1 MNPIVAGPIST
12 ADMANAGERAQSA
25 QAQRESLLPQEFV
38 QELRGKWD
46 RAQTGFVDEPRGAV
60 QAADELVAATMKRL
74 AESFADERARLEQMW
89 TAAKK
94 SIRRT
99 CGRRCGSIGRFSSG
113 FCRSK
118 ASVRSLGRSIIS
130 WNPPCATAAGSA

>member
-12 ADMANAGERAQSA
+12 ADMANAGERAQNAGERAQIA
-25 QAQRESLLPQEFV
+25 QAQRESLLPQDFV

-74 AESFADERARLEQMW
+74 AESFADERSRLEQMW
-89 TAAKK
+89 DRGEKVDTEDLRQALRKYRTFFERLL
-94 SIRRT
+94 SI
-99 CGRRCGSIGRFSSG
+99 
-113 FCRSK
+113 
-118 ASVRSLGRSIIS
+118 
-130 WNPPCATAAGSA
+130 

>member
-12 ADMANAGERAQSA
+12 ADMANAGERAQNAGERAQIA

-74 AESFADERARLEQMW
+74 AESFADERSRLEQMW
-89 TAAKK
+89 DRGEKVDTEDLRQALRKYRTFFERLL
-94 SIRRT
+94 SI
-99 CGRRCGSIGRFSSG
+99 
-113 FCRSK
+113 
-118 ASVRSLGRSIIS
+118 
-130 WNPPCATAAGSA
+130 